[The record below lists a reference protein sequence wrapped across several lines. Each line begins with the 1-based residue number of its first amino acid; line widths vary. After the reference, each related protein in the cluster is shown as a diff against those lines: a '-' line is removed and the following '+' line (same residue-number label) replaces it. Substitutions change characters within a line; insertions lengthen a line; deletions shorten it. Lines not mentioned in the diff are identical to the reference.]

1 MTIVEIDLEKNTWFE
16 MYFCIS
22 VSVTPSHV
30 AGNWKSLNQEI
41 RPEKKK
47 WTHKILTRKT
57 FGLTKY
63 PREKVFSQRN
73 TQEKKFRT
81 DEIPKYPR
89 EQISDPRINHKKKVW
104 TYKKPTRKNFRPT
117 KVQWHDGT
125 RPTRPMMARVPWGF
139 AHSYNFCTN
148 H

>member
-1 MTIVEIDLEKNTWFE
+1 

-22 VSVTPSHV
+22 VSVTPSHA

-57 FGLTKY
+57 FGPTKY

-89 EQISDPRINHKKKVW
+89 GQISDPRINHKKKVW

-117 KVQWHDGT
+117 KYPRRYNGTMALDPRDLWWHAFPEVLHT
-125 RPTRPMMARVPWGF
+125 RIIFAPTIRL
-139 AHSYNFCTN
+139 CIKIT
-148 H
+148 